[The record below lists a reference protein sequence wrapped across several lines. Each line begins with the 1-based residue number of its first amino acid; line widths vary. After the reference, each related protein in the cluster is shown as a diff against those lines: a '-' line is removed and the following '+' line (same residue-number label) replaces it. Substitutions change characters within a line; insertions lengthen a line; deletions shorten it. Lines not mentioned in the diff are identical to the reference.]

1 MELVCKKYLSII
13 KRILTD
19 KIMKAPH
26 KFIILLTASLVLF
39 SGCGQSHKSESMA
52 DMAVMS
58 EMDEVPVPHAPAS
71 PESTRAVSGSIARS
85 EQIPNL
91 ITTAAAL
98 TVNDGDRLL
107 IRAADS
113 RFKVKNVTEAT
124 YAIESII
131 IKNGGIIMNSSI
143 GNDKYAGQEIPVSE
157 DSAMIVTYNNLVA
170 NLELRI
176 PKNVLDE
183 TLREIAPL
191 AVEIDYR
198 RLQAND
204 VTFDILMKQ
213 LTEAR
218 LGRKSKRVT
227 NAIATRSA
235 KLEDAVNAEEALDN
249 VEEMA
254 DRTTI
259 EKYKLKDKIDFSTIS
274 LKLYQDRFETRTM
287 VKRAEAIDA
296 YEPGLGLRALDS
308 LSNGWT
314 VLCSIL
320 ILLLNLWPL
329 FLIAFVGAFVYF
341 KFRKKASK

>member
-1 MELVCKKYLSII
+1 
-13 KRILTD
+13 
-19 KIMKAPH
+19 MKAPH
-26 KFIILLTASLVLF
+26 KFIALLAANLILF
-39 SGCGQSHKSESMA
+39 SGCGQSHKSMEREEAASM
-52 DMAVMS
+52 
-58 EMDEVPVPHAPAS
+58 EMDEISKDLSSEDFSVTGNNNVRFTAP
-71 PESTRAVSGSIARS
+71 
-85 EQIPNL
+85 QIMETPNF
-91 ITTAAAL
+91 ITTSAAL

-107 IRAADS
+107 IRTADS
-113 RFKVKNVTEAT
+113 RFKVRNVAEAT
-124 YAIESII
+124 YTIESII

-143 GNDKYAGQEIPVSE
+143 GNDRYTGPEIPVSE

-170 NLELRI
+170 NLELRV
-176 PKNVLDE
+176 PKNILDE

-191 AVEIDYR
+191 AMEIDYR
-198 RLQAND
+198 RLQADD

-274 LKLYQDRFETRTM
+274 LKLYQDRFETKTI
-287 VKRAEAIDA
+287 VKRAETIDA
-296 YEPGLGLRALDS
+296 YEPGLGTRALES
-308 LSNGWT
+308 LSTGWT
-314 VLCSIL
+314 ALCSVL

-341 KFRKKASK
+341 KFRKKVSK

>member
-1 MELVCKKYLSII
+1 
-13 KRILTD
+13 
-19 KIMKAPH
+19 MKAPH
-26 KFIILLTASLVLF
+26 KFIVLLAVNLMLF
-39 SGCGQSHKSESMA
+39 SNCGQSHKSEYAADSVVPSSSAIADEKSMEYEEV
-52 DMAVMS
+52 VMTEAMPQSLS
-58 EMDEVPVPHAPAS
+58 ESSMITENRESIVKQKEVPNFI
-71 PESTRAVSGSIARS
+71 R
-85 EQIPNL
+85 
-91 ITTAAAL
+91 TAAAL

-107 IRAADS
+107 IRTAAS
-113 RFKVKNVTEAT
+113 RFKVTNVAEST
-124 YAIESII
+124 YTIENII

-143 GNDKYAGQEIPVSE
+143 NNERYGGQEIPVSA
-157 DSAMIVTYNNLVA
+157 DSAMIITYSNLVA
-170 NLELRI
+170 NLELRV
-176 PKNVLDE
+176 PKEMLNE

-191 AVEIDYR
+191 AEEIDYR
-198 RLQAND
+198 ILKAD
-204 VTFDILMKQ
+204 DITLDILMKQ

-218 LGRKSKRVT
+218 LGRKSKRVV
-227 NAIATRSA
+227 NAIATRNG
-235 KLEDAVNAEEALDN
+235 KLDDAIRAEQALDN

-274 LKLYQDRFETRTM
+274 LQLYQDRFETKTM
-287 VKRAEAIDA
+287 VKRAEVIDA

-314 VLCSIL
+314 ALCSIL